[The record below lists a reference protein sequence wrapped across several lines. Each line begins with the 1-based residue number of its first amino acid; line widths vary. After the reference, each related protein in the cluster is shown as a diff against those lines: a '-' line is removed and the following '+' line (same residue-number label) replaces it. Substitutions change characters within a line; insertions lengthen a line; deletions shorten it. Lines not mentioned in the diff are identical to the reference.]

1 MSSDFPGLTFSGH
14 HDGDIV
20 AAPSVIAV
28 ESGGDEIGIVL
39 EQAGVAL
46 GVEVA
51 NQPVRMNIEPG
62 PRLRTRDR

>member
-1 MSSDFPGLTFSGH
+1 MSSDFPDLTFSGH

-20 AAPSVIAV
+20 AAPSVVAV
-28 ESGGDEIGIVL
+28 ESGGDEIRIVL

-51 NQPVRMNIEPG
+51 NQPVRI
-62 PRLRTRDR
+62 